1 MMKSGFLRTCS
12 VSVAAA
18 GMLFSAIAQATTA
31 SADPSTNQ
39 TVSYVLGNTVIYKQA
54 FYRFNGTGTPWD
66 KACETVIGEWQD
78 QLAAQPWW
86 NRDDAMSGCLDTQT
100 HAQ

>member
-1 MMKSGFLRTCS
+1 
-12 VSVAAA
+12 
-18 GMLFSAIAQATTA
+18 MLFSAVALATPA

-54 FYRFNGTGTPWD
+54 YNQFTGTGTPWEN
-66 KACETVIGEWQD
+66 ACETVIGQWQD
-78 QLAAQPWW
+78 QLGAQTWW
-86 NRDDAMSGCLDTQT
+86 NRDDAMRGCIDAPAA